1 MLTPD
6 QVKMA
11 RAVLGWS
18 TGELARQA
26 GVAANTVI
34 RFERE
39 ENVTLATLEKIKTA
53 LERADITLVPENG
66 GPATIRPPRRVKS
79 AMV

>member
-39 ENVTLATLEKIKTA
+39 ENVTLATL
-53 LERADITLVPENG
+53 
-66 GPATIRPPRRVKS
+66 
-79 AMV
+79 